1 VSLPLP
7 LRTLRPQQA
16 SVVYA
21 QPRGEVRRLEQRG
34 VLHRLA
40 YGYYVVVPQDQTG
53 TGWMPALEAAA
64 AGIATADFGQGNAIV
79 MGVSA
84 ARLLGALPRAIGTA
98 VVAVPAQRNPITF
111 IDRTATIRFVKRDV
125 SRLDAE
131 RRRTELGP
139 TLVTTAEQTILDLA
153 RRPRLGG
160 AEDQVPDAVRILL
173 ARADSDLLE
182 DLAGAQRVVA
192 SLRRARGWAL
202 GS

>member
-1 VSLPLP
+1 
-7 LRTLRPQQA
+7 
-16 SVVYA
+16 
-21 QPRGEVRRLEQRG
+21 
-34 VLHRLA
+34 
-40 YGYYVVVPQDQTG
+40 
-53 TGWMPALEAAA
+53 
-64 AGIATADFGQGNAIV
+64 

-182 DLAGAQRVVA
+182 DLAGAQRAVA